1 MIAEIDPA
9 VLGGLFG
16 LLAFFSLLLMCV
28 IARRAI
34 DRLEPRDGFEDYDL
48 REAAKAE
55 EVEL

>member
-16 LLAFFSLLLMCV
+16 LLAFFSVALMCM

-34 DRLEPRDGFEDYDL
+34 DRLEPRSGFEDYDV